1 MAEQFCC
8 TTPVVSVS
16 EEELDKWAAERGVKR
31 RPQERTTEIDEGGNF
46 VRQQNYFTTPF
57 GDKEGELKAEEGR
70 YHLVW
75 AHICHWSN
83 RASIVRE
90 LLDLQDVISVTTAGE
105 IGGGIKYSWGFP
117 YSKDFEDPYTGHK
130 FLAEAYAKGD
140 PDFKGRATVPALIDK
155 TTGAVVNN
163 DYHRLTNYFEVN
175 FRSFQPE
182 DAPDLYPEELREE
195 IDKFNAWLYPTI
207 NDGHYR
213 MAYARTLEAYN
224 AAFDDFF
231 NALDEIDARLEK
243 NRFLFG
249 DYVTDSDVRVFVS
262 LARFDNHYYRQL
274 GPIKHRVVDYKNVWP
289 YLRDL
294 YEIPAFKNNTYFEDF
309 VKAFGLSKGAGGNFG
324 SFTNKF
330 GLKIDYDKLWSEPQ
344 NRKVLSKTPEEK
356 FLRHRH

>member
-231 NALDEIDARLEK
+231 NALDEIDEQIEEL
-243 NRFLFG
+243 
-249 DYVTDSDVRVFVS
+249 S
-262 LARFDNHYYRQL
+262 
-274 GPIKHRVVDYKNVWP
+274 
-289 YLRDL
+289 RD
-294 YEIPAFKNNTYFEDF
+294 
-309 VKAFGLSKGAGGNFG
+309 
-324 SFTNKF
+324 
-330 GLKIDYDKLWSEPQ
+330 
-344 NRKVLSKTPEEK
+344 
-356 FLRHRH
+356 